1 MHKWFIMLL
10 KSKEWNSNLLASA
23 CVGAAIP
30 SSSAASEA
38 TENGRKKRR
47 MEESNGE
54 WKNVYIHRCIFRP
67 PKCSH
72 LTFTRHKGHSKFK
85 LLRAHASEPTQNQ
98 LCIYRF
104 KTLYIYI
111 YIYMFKYLV
120 EKLTTYWNTEN
131 DTPISWPQPLL
142 AMVQQFRHHPGPPKQ
157 RRMEE
162 SRHRFIFWPPKCSHL
177 TFTIHKGHSK
187 FKPLRNNASIPTQN
201 KYVYIYIHD
210 STCMYKYID
219 MHIH

>member
-1 MHKWFIMLL
+1 
-10 KSKEWNSNLLASA
+10 
-23 CVGAAIP
+23 
-30 SSSAASEA
+30 
-38 TENGRKKRR
+38 
-47 MEESNGE
+47 
-54 WKNVYIHRCIFRP
+54 
-67 PKCSH
+67 
-72 LTFTRHKGHSKFK
+72 
-85 LLRAHASEPTQNQ
+85 
-98 LCIYRF
+98 
-104 KTLYIYI
+104 
-111 YIYMFKYLV
+111 MFKYLV

-219 MHIH
+219 MHIHFLKKKRKRLSTQILGLGCWNTKNDTPISWPQPLLAMVQQFRHHPGPPKQRRMEERRGRYVQMQNSKNVHTYVHIYIYIYTVKICVYMYICSKHIYKCMYVCI